1 MGKPTGFLEIPRSVS
16 SKKHPSARLKDYKE
30 YIVLL
35 PKSEQGKQGARCMD
49 CGIPFCQS
57 GVTINNMT
65 TGCPLHN
72 LIPEWNDLIFKGKWD
87 DAVVRL
93 HKTNNFPE
101 FTGRVCPAP
110 CEAACTVALH
120 GDAVSVKENECS
132 IIERAFEDKLVVAH
146 PPKVR
151 TGKTV
156 AVVGSGPSGLA
167 VADQLNKAGHT
178 VTVYERAD
186 RVGGLLMYGIPNMKL
201 DKKVI
206 DRRVSL
212 LEQEGITF
220 KTNAEVGVNVDAK
233 VLHGSYDAVVLAC
246 GATKPRDIVAK
257 GRELKGIHFAVDFL
271 KATTKS
277 LLDSNLKDER
287 YISAKDKNVIIIG
300 GGDTG
305 TDCVAT
311 SLRHGCAGLM
321 QIEIME
327 KLPPLRA
334 NNNPWP
340 QFPKVHKNDYGQVE
354 FAQKYGD
361 DPRTFAT
368 VVKEFVGN
376 DQGEVTQVKTVK
388 IRWEAGPAGGMQPVE
403 VAGSEEVIDADLVL
417 LAMGFVGPEQEI
429 LKQLNVETDVR
440 TNVKAEYGKFATNV
454 GKVFACGD
462 VRRGQSLVV
471 WAINEGRECAKVVDE
486 YLMGYTIL

>member
-87 DAVVRL
+87 EAVVRL

-132 IIERAFEDKLVVAH
+132 IIERAFEDNLVVAH
-146 PPKVR
+146 PPMVR

-156 AVVGSGPSGLA
+156 AVVGSGPAGLA

-212 LEQEGITF
+212 LEEEGITF
-220 KTNAEVGVNVDAK
+220 KTNAEVGVYVDAK
-233 VLHGSYDAVVLAC
+233 ELHSSHDAVVLAC

-257 GRELKGIHFAVDFL
+257 GRELKGVHFAVDFL

-277 LLDSNLKDER
+277 LLDSHLKDER

-340 QFPKVHKNDYGQVE
+340 QFPKVHKTDYGQVE

-376 DQGEVTQVKTVK
+376 DRGEVTQVKTVK
-388 IRWEAGPAGGMQPVE
+388 IKWAAGPSGGMQPVE

-429 LKQLNVETDVR
+429 LKQLNVETDAR
-440 TNVKAEYGKFATNV
+440 TNVKADYGKFATSAD
-454 GKVFACGD
+454 KVFACGD

-471 WAINEGRECAKVVDE
+471 WAINEGRECAKAVDE

>member
-1 MGKPTGFLEIPRSVS
+1 MGKPRGFIDIPRSVS
-16 SKKHPSARLKDYKE
+16 SKKDPAERLKDYEE

-57 GVTINNMT
+57 GVTINSMT
-65 TGCPLHN
+65 TGCPLGN
-72 LIPEWNDLIFKGKWD
+72 LIPEWNDLIFRGKWD
-87 DAVVRL
+87 DAILRL

-132 IIERAFEDKLVVAH
+132 IIERAFEDNLITAH

-151 TGKTV
+151 TGKAV
-156 AVVGSGPSGLA
+156 AIVGSGPAGLA
-167 VADQLNKAGHT
+167 VADQLNKVGHT
-178 VTVYERAD
+178 VTVFERAD

-212 LEQEGITF
+212 LEEEGITF
-220 KTNAEVGVNVDAK
+220 KTNAEVGVNVD
-233 VLHGSYDAVVLAC
+233 VQELYSSFDAVVLAC
-246 GATKPRDIVAK
+246 GATKPRDITAI
-257 GRELKGIHFAVDFL
+257 GRGLNGVHFAVDFL
-271 KATTKS
+271 TATTRS
-277 LLDSNLKDER
+277 LLDSKLKDGKF
-287 YISAKDKNVIIIG
+287 ISAEGKRVVIIG

-311 SLRHGCAGLM
+311 SLRHGCKNLM
-321 QIEIME
+321 QIEIMD
-327 KLPPLRA
+327 KLPPLRT

-340 QFPKVHKNDYGQVE
+340 QFPKIHKTDYGQLE
-354 FAQKYGD
+354 FANRYGD
-361 DPRTFAT
+361 DPRTFGTA
-368 VVKEFVGN
+368 VKEFIGN
-376 DQGEVTQVKTVK
+376 NKGDLVQVKTVK
-388 IRWEAGPAGGMQPVE
+388 MQWRVNPNGGILPAE
-403 VAGSEEVIDADLVL
+403 VPNSEEIFDADLVL
-417 LAMGFVGPEQEI
+417 LAMGFVGPEVEI
-429 LKQLNVETDVR
+429 LKQLNVETDSR
-440 TNVKAEYGKFATNV
+440 TNVKADYGKFTTNIE
-454 GKVFACGD
+454 KVFACGD

-471 WAINEGRECAKVVDE
+471 WAINEGRECAKSVDKF
-486 YLMGYTIL
+486 LMGYTIL

>member
-87 DAVVRL
+87 EAVVRL

-132 IIERAFEDKLVVAH
+132 IIERAFEDNLVVAH

-156 AVVGSGPSGLA
+156 AVVGSGPAGLA

-212 LEQEGITF
+212 LEEEGITF
-220 KTNAEVGVNVDAK
+220 KTNAEVGANVDAK
-233 VLHGSYDAVVLAC
+233 ELHGSHDAVVLAC

-277 LLDSNLKDER
+277 LLDSHLKDER

-340 QFPKVHKNDYGQVE
+340 QFPKVHKTDYGQVE

-376 DQGEVTQVKTVK
+376 DKGEVVQVKTVK
-388 IRWEAGPAGGMQPVE
+388 IRWETGPAGGMQPVE

-429 LKQLNVETDVR
+429 LKQLNVETDAR
-440 TNVKAEYGKFATNV
+440 TNVKADYGKFATSAD
-454 GKVFACGD
+454 KVFACGD

-471 WAINEGRECAKVVDE
+471 WAINEGRECAKAVDE